1 MNNKTYYGEYSLKHW
16 IDLILSKN
24 IELPPYQR
32 IFVWNIN
39 QAKKLIDSLEQ
50 NLFIPPITLGAYWD
64 ENRKLHNLIIDGQQ
78 RLTSIFLA
86 YLGIFP
92 DNKKFQAKTSEISL
106 SNDEEIETDDYLN
119 LLQWKFDQLLKIGG
133 TKDEIIRNKQDNYL
147 SFEVVRNDDFF
158 ENHTLSFSYIV
169 PQSIPENPS
178 DNEQSKYYSTIFRNI
193 NKQGN
198 PLQKEEIRESLYYFN
213 KDIIRILKPE
223 KSLLYRT
230 TSKQPVDF
238 VRYLALAA
246 QYANCQNT
254 SQLTKGYKT
263 KLEDYY
269 TEYIKFIS
277 GEPSS
282 IEFNSFVSNPE
293 ERIDRM
299 FCFLNENSFDKT
311 FDSKINIDVLFLG
324 IIYYSLF
331 ENKQI
336 KDGINSDDLK
346 NEIIEASTQFRKD
359 EKHVRA
365 PNSYKYLKTRF
376 EKSLEIWGKYVR

>member
-365 PNSYKYLKTRF
+365 PNSNT
-376 EKSLEIWGKYVR
+376 